1 MAHDS
6 RIPEDIAHELQAL
19 RQRVAELEQ
28 QHTGPKPPGTMAAEA
43 SHDDAWQ
50 RAMLQLIIDSL
61 PGAVFWKN
69 RDLIYQG
76 CNQFFAS
83 VAGVGTPTHI
93 VGKSDYDL
101 AWKTEEADWFR
112 DTDQRVMTADVPE
125 YHIIEPQQQA
135 DGKQAWLDTN
145 KIPLHDDRGNVI
157 GILGTFEDITE
168 RKQMEE
174 RLRASEER
182 FRVLTENI
190 TATILIHKGG
200 HVLYSNPACEALTGY
215 TTEEL
220 RDIGFA
226 GFIHPDSLET
236 VQQRG
241 AARVRGEAAVPRY
254 EIKIITKTGEER
266 WIDITNSLCEFDGET
281 VILVTAI
288 DITRLKQSEEERI
301 QLQESI
307 IQSQAAALRE
317 LSTPIIPLSDNVV
330 IMPLIGQIDTGRAQ
344 QVMETLLSGVAEQ
357 QAHTAILDVTG
368 VPVIDTQVAM
378 ALIQA
383 ASAIRLLGAQVILT
397 GIRPD
402 VAQSLVGLDV
412 NLRDITTLSTLQ
424 AGIAYAMSHHLT

>member
-1 MAHDS
+1 MAHDP
-6 RIPEDIAHELQAL
+6 RIPEDIAHELQSL

-28 QHTGPKPPGTMAAEA
+28 QVGQQLPATVAVEPAQ
-43 SHDDAWQ
+43 DDAWQ

-76 CNQFFAS
+76 CNQFFAT
-83 VAGVGTPTHI
+83 VAGVGSPEHI

-112 DTDQRVMTADVPE
+112 DTDQRVMTADIPE

-145 KIPLHDDRGNVI
+145 KIPLHDNQGNVI

-168 RKQMEE
+168 RKQVEE
-174 RLRASEER
+174 RLRISEER

-190 TATILIHKGG
+190 TATILIHRGG
-200 HVLYSNPACEALTGY
+200 HILYTNPACEALTGY

-254 EIKIITKTGEER
+254 EIKIVTRSGEER
-266 WIDITNSLCEFDGET
+266 WLDITNSLCEFDGEKA
-281 VILVTAI
+281 ILVTAI
-288 DITRLKQSEEERI
+288 DITRLKQSEQERI

-317 LSTPIIPLSDNVV
+317 LSTPLIPLSNNVV

-344 QVMETLLSGVAEQ
+344 QVMETLLNGVAEQ

-368 VPVIDTQVAM
+368 VPIIDTQVAL
-378 ALIQA
+378 ALMQA
-383 ASAIRLLGAQVILT
+383 ANAIRLLGAQVILT

-402 VAQSLVGLDV
+402 VAQSLVSLAVDLH
-412 NLRDITTLSTLQ
+412 NITTLSTLQ
-424 AGIAYAMSHHLT
+424 AGIAYTISHRLA

>member
-1 MAHDS
+1 
-6 RIPEDIAHELQAL
+6 
-19 RQRVAELEQ
+19 
-28 QHTGPKPPGTMAAEA
+28 
-43 SHDDAWQ
+43 
-50 RAMLQLIIDSL
+50 
-61 PGAVFWKN
+61 
-69 RDLIYQG
+69 
-76 CNQFFAS
+76 
-83 VAGVGTPTHI
+83 
-93 VGKSDYDL
+93 
-101 AWKTEEADWFR
+101 
-112 DTDQRVMTADVPE
+112 
-125 YHIIEPQQQA
+125 
-135 DGKQAWLDTN
+135 
-145 KIPLHDDRGNVI
+145 
-157 GILGTFEDITE
+157 
-168 RKQMEE
+168 
-174 RLRASEER
+174 
-182 FRVLTENI
+182 
-190 TATILIHKGG
+190 
-200 HVLYSNPACEALTGY
+200 
-215 TTEEL
+215 
-220 RDIGFA
+220 
-226 GFIHPDSLET
+226 
-236 VQQRG
+236 
-241 AARVRGEAAVPRY
+241 VPRY